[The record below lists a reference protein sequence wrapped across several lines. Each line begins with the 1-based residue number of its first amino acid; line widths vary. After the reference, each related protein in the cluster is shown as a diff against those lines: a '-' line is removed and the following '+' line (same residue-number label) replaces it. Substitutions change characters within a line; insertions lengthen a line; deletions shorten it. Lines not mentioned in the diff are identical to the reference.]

1 MTQTLDFWSMMFVFV
16 LASFIGVGVIRR
28 VSRLLHTPLMSIT
41 NAISGQLNA
50 FTMIAPEW
58 GAPATGR
65 HMTRES
71 IVIWRVECGQ
81 IVENWIVQDN
91 LTMLRQLGIITDDE
105 LATVGTPT
113 VATPEP

>member
-1 MTQTLDFWSMMFVFV
+1 MTEAVD
-16 LASFIGVGVIRR
+16 A
-28 VSRLLHTPLMSIT
+28 
-41 NAISGQLNA
+41 AICTA
-50 FTMIAPEW
+50 
-58 GAPATGR
+58 
-65 HMTRES
+65 RES

-113 VATPEP
+113 IATPEP